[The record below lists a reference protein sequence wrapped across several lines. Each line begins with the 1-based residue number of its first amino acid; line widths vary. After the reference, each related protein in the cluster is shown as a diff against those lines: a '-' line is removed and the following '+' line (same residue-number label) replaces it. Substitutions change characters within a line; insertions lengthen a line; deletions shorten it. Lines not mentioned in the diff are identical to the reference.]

1 MFRVVTGT
9 REAKVGRRVIYLL
22 VFVGFFLV
30 FFSLLLR
37 FYAYPR
43 LQKAPLN
50 QYSQPVAVGTA
61 TYFNRAQLREVNA
74 QIQNIRT
81 VKGDPKAGSSST
93 AVWDS
98 FLVTKDLGDN
108 GVIAADLERIAL
120 DRVTAE
126 SKHCCGDQPPHSG
139 LTLKFPFNTQKR
151 TYSFWDTYAK
161 QAFPATYAG
170 SERIQGLEVFRFEQR
185 FSNVP
190 LDRLEVSGAQAG
202 QPNVATVPATIMF
215 SAVKTLWVEPRTG
228 IIIKAGEDATQI
240 LQTDTG
246 VPVLTA
252 FKGSLVYNQKT
263 ISDNVDDARTAVSQL
278 RLIQWILPI
287 GGLVLGVVLVVVGV
301 VLLGRGNSGGQH
313 AAGETQ
319 EMEPQHQAEAP

>member
-1 MFRVVTGT
+1 VLL
-9 REAKVGRRVIYLL
+9 REAAVGRRVGYVL
-22 VFVGFFLV
+22 VFVGFFLL
-30 FFSLLLR
+30 FTALLVR

-98 FLVTKDLGDN
+98 FSVTKDLGDN
-108 GVIAADLERIAL
+108 GVITADQERIAL

-151 TYSFWDTYAK
+151 TYSFWDTTAR

-170 SERIQGLEVFRFEQR
+170 TERIQGINVYRFEQR
-185 FSNVP
+185 FSNV
-190 LDRLEVSGAQAG
+190 RLATVQVSGAQAG
-202 QPNVATVPATIMF
+202 QPALATVPATIMY
-215 SAVKTLWVEPRTG
+215 SNLKTLWVEPRTG
-228 IIIKAGEDATQI
+228 RIIKAGQDVTQI
-240 LQTDTG
+240 LQTDAG
-246 VPVLTA
+246 VAVLTA
-252 FKGSLVYNQKT
+252 FKGQLVYD
-263 ISDNVDDARTAVSQL
+263 DNTVRGNADEARTDASQL
-278 RLIQWILPI
+278 RVIQWTLPI
-287 GGLVLGVVLVVVGV
+287 AALVLGVVLIAAGV
-301 VLLGRGNSGGQH
+301 VLLGRNSGGRHVSGQT
-313 AAGETQ
+313 E
-319 EMEPQHQAEAP
+319 EMAPQPQADAP

>member
-1 MFRVVTGT
+1 VLL
-9 REAKVGRRVIYLL
+9 REAAVGRRVGYVL
-22 VFVGFFLV
+22 VFVGFFLL
-30 FFSLLLR
+30 FTALLVR

-98 FLVTKDLGDN
+98 FSVTKDLGDN
-108 GVIAADLERIAL
+108 GVITADQERIAL

-151 TYSFWDTYAK
+151 TYSFWDTTAR
-161 QAFPATYAG
+161 QAFPATYTG
-170 SERIQGLEVFRFEQR
+170 TERIQGLDVYRFEQR
-185 FSNVP
+185 FSNV
-190 LDRLEVSGAQAG
+190 RLATVQVSGAQAR
-202 QPNVATVPATIMF
+202 QPDVATVPATIMY
-215 SAVKTLWVEPRTG
+215 SNLKTLWVEPRTG
-228 IIIKAGEDATQI
+228 RIVKAGQDVTQI
-240 LQTDTG
+240 LQTDAG
-246 VPVLTA
+246 VAVLTA
-252 FKGSLVYNQKT
+252 FKGQLVYD
-263 ISDNVDDARTAVSQL
+263 DNTVRGNADEARTAASKL
-278 RLIQWILPI
+278 RIIQWTLPI
-287 GGLVLGVVLVVVGV
+287 AALVLGIVLIAAGV
-301 VLLGRGNSGGQH
+301 VLLGRNSGGRHVSGQT
-313 AAGETQ
+313 E
-319 EMEPQHQAEAP
+319 EMAPQPQADAP

>member
-1 MFRVVTGT
+1 MLL
-9 REAKVGRRVIYLL
+9 REAAVGRRVGYVL
-22 VFVGFFLV
+22 VFVGFFLL
-30 FFSLLLR
+30 FTALLVR

-108 GVIAADLERIAL
+108 GVIAADQERIAL

-151 TYSFWDTYAK
+151 TYSFWDTTAR
-161 QAFPATYAG
+161 QAFPATYTG
-170 SERIQGLEVFRFEQR
+170 TERIQGLDVYRFEQR
-185 FSNVP
+185 FSNV
-190 LDRLEVSGAQAG
+190 RLATVQVSGAQAR
-202 QPNVATVPATIMF
+202 QPDVATVPATIMY
-215 SAVKTLWVEPRTG
+215 SNLKTLWVEPRTG
-228 IIIKAGEDATQI
+228 RIVKAGQDVTQI
-240 LQTDTG
+240 LQTDAG
-246 VPVLTA
+246 VAVLTA
-252 FKGSLVYNQKT
+252 FKGQLVYD
-263 ISDNVDDARTAVSQL
+263 DNTVRGNADDARTAASQL
-278 RLIQWILPI
+278 RMIQWTLPI
-287 GGLVLGVVLVVVGV
+287 AGLVLGVVLIAAGV
-301 VLLGRGNSGGQH
+301 VLLGRSSSGRHVAGQT
-313 AAGETQ
+313 E
-319 EMEPQHQAEAP
+319 EMAPQPRADAP

>member
-1 MFRVVTGT
+1 VLL
-9 REAKVGRRVIYLL
+9 REAAVGRRVGYVL
-22 VFVGFFLV
+22 VFVGFFLL
-30 FFSLLLR
+30 FTALLVR

-98 FLVTKDLGDN
+98 FSVTKDLGDN
-108 GVIAADLERIAL
+108 GVITADQERIAL

-139 LTLKFPFNTQKR
+139 LTLKFPFNTQER
-151 TYSFWDTYAK
+151 TYSFWDTTAR

-170 SERIQGLEVFRFEQR
+170 TERIQGINVYRFEQR
-185 FSNVP
+185 FSNV
-190 LDRLEVSGAQAG
+190 RLATVQVSGAQAG
-202 QPNVATVPATIMF
+202 QPALATVPATIMY
-215 SAVKTLWVEPRTG
+215 SNLKTLWVEPRTG
-228 IIIKAGEDATQI
+228 RIIKAGQDVTQI
-240 LQTDTG
+240 LQTDAG
-246 VPVLTA
+246 VAVLTA
-252 FKGSLVYNQKT
+252 FKGQLVYD
-263 ISDNVDDARTAVSQL
+263 DNTVRGNADEARTDASQL
-278 RLIQWILPI
+278 RVIQWTLPI
-287 GGLVLGVVLVVVGV
+287 AALVLGVVLIAAGV
-301 VLLGRGNSGGQH
+301 VLLGRNSGGRHVSGQT
-313 AAGETQ
+313 E
-319 EMEPQHQAEAP
+319 EMAPQPQADAP